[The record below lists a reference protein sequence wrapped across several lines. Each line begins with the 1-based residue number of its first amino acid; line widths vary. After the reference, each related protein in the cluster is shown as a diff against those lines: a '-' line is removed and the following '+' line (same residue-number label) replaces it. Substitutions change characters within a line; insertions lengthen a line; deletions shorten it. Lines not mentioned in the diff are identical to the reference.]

1 VLYSDELTEGER
13 KKVHEYFFGHLDNR
27 RMVIQKD
34 ADIPVEPRERERS
47 IQIPKAECET
57 MEDLP
62 IIPALKGYDI
72 TIETQY

>member
-34 ADIPVEPRERERS
+34 ADIPVEPRERE
-47 IQIPKAECET
+47 ECET

-62 IIPALKGYDI
+62 IISALKGYDI